1 MLLTDEEIQ
10 ERLESP
16 MNLLNRLKTATSP
29 RASRDSGIPTMP
41 PVTSEDIKLDI
52 PGKLAANGLRD
63 TAARVMGKAL
73 QELEVQ
79 LPNVQKPEKL
89 AQIATEMNK
98 VLNATNDKDKNPPAQ
113 IIVYAPQVIQ
123 ENYFQELTLKEET
136 L

>member
-16 MNLLNRLKTATSP
+16 MNLLNRLKTATTP
-29 RASRDSGIPTMP
+29 KTGIPTMP

-73 QELEVQ
+73 KELEVQ

-98 VLNATNDKDKNPPAQ
+98 VLNATQDKDKNPPAQ

>member
-1 MLLTDEEIQ
+1 MLLTDEELQ

-16 MNLLNRLKTATSP
+16 LNLLNRLKNATQP
-29 RASRDSGIPTMP
+29 KTGIPTMP

-52 PGKLAANGLRD
+52 PGKLAANNLRD

-89 AQIATEMNK
+89 AQIANEMNK
-98 VLNATNDKDKNPPAQ
+98 VLNAQPDKDKNPPAQ

-123 ENYFQELTLKEET
+123 ENYFQELTLKEDT

>member
-1 MLLTDEEIQ
+1 MLLTDEENQ

-16 MNLLNRLKTATSP
+16 MNLLNRLKTATTP
-29 RASRDSGIPTMP
+29 KTGIPTMP

-73 QELEVQ
+73 KELEVQ

-98 VLNATNDKDKNPPAQ
+98 VLNATQDKDKNPPAQ

>member
-16 MNLLNRLKTATSP
+16 MNLLNRLKNVTTP
-29 RASRDSGIPTMP
+29 KSGIPTMP
-41 PVTSEDIKLDI
+41 PVTSDDIKLDI
-52 PGKLAANGLRD
+52 AGKIAANTLRD

-98 VLNATNDKDKNPPAQ
+98 VLNAQPDKDKNPPAQ

-123 ENYFQELTLKEET
+123 ENYFEEITLKEDT

>member
-1 MLLTDEEIQ
+1 MLLTDDEIQ

-16 MNLLNRLKTATSP
+16 INLMNRLRNATKTPT
-29 RASRDSGIPTMP
+29 GIPSMP
-41 PVTSEDIKLDI
+41 APTTKDIGLDVE
-52 PGKLAANGLRD
+52 GKINQGQLRERAAN
-63 TAARVMGKAL
+63 VMSRAL
-73 QELEVQ
+73 KELEIQ

-98 VLNATNDKDKNPPAQ
+98 VLNSTQDKDKNPPAQ

-123 ENYFQELTLKEET
+123 ENHFQELTLQEEQ

>member
-16 MNLLNRLKTATSP
+16 INLMNRLRNATKTPA
-29 RASRDSGIPTMP
+29 AIPSMP
-41 PVTSEDIKLDI
+41 PPTSKDIGLDI
-52 PGKLAANGLRD
+52 EGKIDQTKLRER
-63 TAARVMGKAL
+63 AARVMSSAL
-73 QELEVQ
+73 KELELQ
-79 LPNVQKPEKL
+79 LPSVQKPEKL

-98 VLNATNDKDKNPPAQ
+98 VLNSTQDKDKNPPAQ

-123 ENYFQELTLKEET
+123 ENHFQELTLQEEQ